1 MTQISQKKRERAR
14 WLTGIC
20 LALSLLI
27 GIPLKA
33 ANVHIELDAPG
44 YKGERALLYRYM
56 DLFTLRTE
64 LIGQATID
72 AQGKAV
78 LEGNVSGTVKGTIRI
93 GANGCDLWL
102 RSGTYSVGFPLPASG
117 TARSL
122 NGTTEV
128 IPTFKELD
136 RLDINALIGDLNQR
150 LDDFIAEDLAT
161 DQQAGMQA
169 LDIARKGEK
178 PQSKDSLTRP
188 GTLFITPSWS
198 TARVDSF
205 ENRLRGFYKEV
216 KDPWFWQNL
225 EYGIAGLRFGP
236 RVNDRD
242 LFDRYLKGR
251 PVLYDVPEYVRFI
264 GSFFEG
270 HTMRYPFRT
279 HEVGLTN
286 WIRAANADTVK
297 KIFAEHDFLKDDA
310 LNELV
315 VLSELYGQYPA
326 KNFDRPGILRIMEQ
340 FATSSEYPEDRLIA
354 ANMRWDLTTMRVGGT
369 LPALVLRDLE
379 GNQVRIDTSLHDA
392 TCLVVTASWCT
403 YCEQE
408 LVALETLYTEYG
420 TYVKV
425 VGISLDRSTKDLDA
439 YTKAHPGRDWP
450 WYHGGDDPTI
460 MDLLRIRTVPAFI
473 LLNGNTIAHAPAPP
487 PSNGMAAIFHRIK
500 TQAEEE
506 NKLKPDQGIPPR
518 R

>member
-1 MTQISQKKRERAR
+1 MNTERAR
-14 WLTGIC
+14 WLSGILLTVAL
-20 LALSLLI
+20 LA
-27 GIPLKA
+27 GISLKA
-33 ANVHIELDAPG
+33 ASVRIELDAPG
-44 YKGERALLYRYM
+44 YTGERALLYRYL

-72 AQGKAV
+72 AQGRAI
-78 LEGNVSGTVKGTIRI
+78 LEGAVAGTEKGAIRI

-102 RSGTYSVGFPLPASG
+102 RSGTYSVGFPLPAPG
-117 TARSL
+117 TPRSL

-128 IPTFKELD
+128 TPTFKDLD

-169 LDIARKGEK
+169 LDIAKKNGGAVVPDTVK
-178 PQSKDSLTRP
+178 RP

-205 ENRLRGFYKEV
+205 ENRLRRYYSEV

-242 LFDRYLKGR
+242 LFDRYLKGK

-270 HTMRYPFRT
+270 HTTRFPLRA
-279 HEVGLTN
+279 HEEGLTT
-286 WIRAANADTVK
+286 WIRAANTDTVK
-297 KIFAEHDFLKDDA
+297 KIFAEHDFLKDVA
-310 LNELV
+310 LCELV
-315 VLSELYGQYPA
+315 VLTELYAQYPG
-326 KNFDRPGILRIMEQ
+326 KNFDRSGILRILEHLST
-340 FATSSEYPEDRLIA
+340 TSKYPEDRLLA
-354 ANMRWDLTTMRVGGT
+354 ANMRWDLMTMRVGGT

-379 GNQVRIDTSLHDA
+379 GNQVRIDTSQHDA
-392 TCLVVTASWCT
+392 TCLVITASWCT

-408 LVALETLYTEYG
+408 LVALETLYKEYG
-420 TYVKV
+420 AYVHV
-425 VGISLDRSTKDLDA
+425 VGISLDKDMKDLDT

-450 WYHGGDDPTI
+450 WFYGGDDPTI
-460 MDLLRIRTVPAFI
+460 MDHLRIRTVPAFF

-500 TQAEEE
+500 AEADAE
-506 NKLKPDQGIPPR
+506 NKLKPDQGVPPR

>member
-1 MTQISQKKRERAR
+1 MNTERRR
-14 WLTGIC
+14 WLTGLLI
-20 LALSLLI
+20 ASSLLI

-33 ANVHIELDAPG
+33 ANVRIILDAPG
-44 YKGERALLYRYM
+44 YKGERALLYRYL

-78 LEGNVSGTVKGTIRI
+78 LEGAVAGTVKGTIRI
-93 GANGCDLWL
+93 GSTSCDLWL
-102 RSGTYSVGFPLPASG
+102 RGGSYAIGFPLPAAGS
-117 TARSL
+117 ARSL

-128 IPTFKELD
+128 TPTFKDLD

-161 DQQAGMQA
+161 DQLAGMQA
-169 LDIARKGEK
+169 LDIAKKSGGAIAPDTAK
-178 PQSKDSLTRP
+178 RP

-205 ENRLRGFYKEV
+205 ENRLRGYYKEV

-225 EYGIAGLRFGP
+225 DYGIAGLRFGP

-242 LFDRYLKGR
+242 LFDRYLKGK

-264 GSFFEG
+264 SSFFEG

-279 HEVGLTN
+279 HEVGLTT

-310 LNELV
+310 LCELV
-315 VLSELYGQYPA
+315 VLTELYAQYPA
-326 KNFDRPGILRIMEQ
+326 KNFDRAGILRILEQ
-340 FATSSEYPEDRLIA
+340 LSTTSRYPGDRTIA
-354 ANMRWDLTTMRVGGT
+354 VNMRWDLMTMRVGGT
-369 LPALVLRDLE
+369 LPALVLRDPS
-379 GNQVRIDTSLHDA
+379 GDQVRIDTSLHDA

-408 LVALETLYTEYG
+408 MVALETLYKEYG
-420 TYVKV
+420 AYVHV
-425 VGISLDRSTKDLDA
+425 VGISLDRSMKDLDA
-439 YTKAHPGRDWP
+439 YTGSHPGRDWP
-450 WYHGGDDPTI
+450 WYFGGDDPMI

-500 TQAEEE
+500 AQAEEE
-506 NKLKPDQGIPPR
+506 NKLKPDQGPPLPKR
-518 R
+518 

>member
-1 MTQISQKKRERAR
+1 MRIA
-14 WLTGIC
+14 LLLLG
-20 LALSLLI
+20 LALSTL
-27 GIPLKA
+27 GVDA
-33 ANVHIELDAPG
+33 ASVRIELDAPG
-44 YKGERALLYRYM
+44 YKGERALLYRYL

-72 AQGKAV
+72 ANGKAL
-78 LEGNVSGTVKGTIRI
+78 LEGTVSGTVKGTIRI
-93 GANGCDLWL
+93 GAVNADLWL
-102 RSGTYSVGFPLPASG
+102 RSTTYRLEFPLPKPG

-128 IPTFKELD
+128 VPAFKELD

-169 LDIARKGEK
+169 LDIAKKNGGTIAPDTVK
-178 PQSKDSLTRP
+178 RP

-205 ENRLRGFYKEV
+205 ENRLRGYYKEV
-216 KDPWFWQNL
+216 KDPWFWQDL

-242 LFDRYLKGR
+242 LFDRYLKGK

-270 HTMRYPFRT
+270 HTMRFPLRA
-279 HEVGLTN
+279 HEEGLTT

-310 LNELV
+310 LCELV
-315 VLSELYGQYPA
+315 VLTELYAQYPG
-326 KNFDRPGILRIMEQ
+326 KNFDRPGILQIFERLSI
-340 FATSSEYPEDRLIA
+340 SSKYPEDRLIA
-354 ANMRWDLTTMRVGGT
+354 ANMRWDLTAMRTGGS
-369 LPALVLRDLE
+369 LPPLVLRDGE

-392 TCLVVTASWCT
+392 TCLVITAGWCT

-408 LVALETLYTEYG
+408 MVALEALNKEYG
-420 TYVKV
+420 TYVHV
-425 VGISLDRSTKDLDA
+425 VGISLDKSMKEFEA
-439 YTKAHPGRDWP
+439 GMKAHPGRDWP
-450 WYHGGDDPTI
+450 WYFGGDDPTI
-460 MDLLRIRTVPAFI
+460 MELLRIRTIPAFF
-473 LLNGNTIAHAPAPP
+473 LLNGNTLAHAPAPP

-500 TQAEEE
+500 AQAEEE
-506 NKLKPDQGIPPR
+506 NKLRPDQGLPPR

>member
-1 MTQISQKKRERAR
+1 MRIRVFIS
-14 WLTGIC
+14 T
-20 LALSLLI
+20 LL
-27 GIPLKA
+27 LFCSSMKA
-33 ANVHIELDAPG
+33 ANVRVELDAPA
-44 YKGERALLYRYM
+44 YKGERALLYTFM

-72 AQGKAV
+72 AHGKAV
-78 LEGNVSGTVKGTIRI
+78 LEGPVSGTVKGTIRI
-93 GANGCDLWL
+93 GATSCDVWL
-102 RSGTYSVGFPLPASG
+102 RSGSYSIGFPLPAPG

-128 IPTFKELD
+128 NPTFKNLD

-169 LDIARKGEK
+169 LDIAKKNAGTL
-178 PQSKDSLTRP
+178 PSDSAQRP
-188 GTLFITPSWS
+188 GTLFITPGWS
-198 TARVDSF
+198 TARVDTF

-216 KDPWFWQNL
+216 KDPWFWLNL
-225 EYGIAGLRFGP
+225 DYGIAGLRFGP

-270 HTMRYPFRT
+270 HTMRYPFRE
-279 HEVGLTN
+279 HEEGLTV

-315 VLSELYGQYPA
+315 VLAELYAQYPG
-326 KNFDRPGILRIMEQ
+326 KNFDRPGILRILEQ
-340 FATSSEYPEDRLIA
+340 LSTSSKYPEGRLIA
-354 ANMRWDLTTMRVGGT
+354 ANMRWDLTNMRIGGT
-369 LPALVLRDLE
+369 LPALVLRDQG

-392 TCLVVTASWCT
+392 TCLVITASWCT

-408 LVALETLYTEYG
+408 LVALETLYKEYG
-420 TYVKV
+420 TYVNV
-425 VGISLDRSTKDLDA
+425 VGISLDKSTKDLDA

-450 WYHGGDDPTI
+450 WYYGGDDPTI
-460 MDLLRIRTVPAFI
+460 MDLLRIRTVPAFF

-487 PSNGMAAIFHRIK
+487 PSNGMAAVFHRIK
-500 TQAEEE
+500 AQAEEE
-506 NKLKPDQGIPPR
+506 NKLKPDPGLPPR

>member
-1 MTQISQKKRERAR
+1 MNTERTR
-14 WLTGIC
+14 WLTGILLTAVL
-20 LALSLLI
+20 LA
-27 GIPLKA
+27 GMRLKA
-33 ANVHIELDAPG
+33 ASVRIELDAPG

-78 LEGNVSGTVKGTIRI
+78 LEGAVSGTMKGTIKI
-93 GANGCDLWL
+93 GANSCDLWL
-102 RSGTYSVGFPLPASG
+102 RNGTYSMGFPMPAAG

-128 IPTFKELD
+128 LPTFKDLD
-136 RLDINALIGDLNQR
+136 RLDINALISDLNQR

-169 LDIARKGEK
+169 LDIAKKNGGTIPPDTAK
-178 PQSKDSLTRP
+178 RP

-225 EYGIAGLRFGP
+225 DYGIAGLRFGP

-242 LFDRYLKGR
+242 LFDRYLKGK

-270 HTMRYPFRT
+270 HIMRYPFRT
-279 HEVGLTN
+279 HEEGLTT
-286 WIRAANADTVK
+286 WIRKADADTVT

-315 VLSELYGQYPA
+315 VLSELYAQYPT
-326 KNFDRPGILRIMEQ
+326 KNFDRPGILRILERIS
-340 FATSSEYPEDRLIA
+340 TSSKFPEDRLIA
-354 ANMRWDLTTMRVGGT
+354 ANMRWDLMTMRVGGT
-369 LPALVLRDLE
+369 LPALVLRDL
-379 GNQVRIDTSLHDA
+379 GGSQVRIDTSLHDA

-408 LVALETLYTEYG
+408 LVALETLYKEYG
-420 TYVKV
+420 AYVHV
-425 VGISLDRSTKDLDA
+425 VGITLDKSTKDFDA

-450 WYHGGDDPTI
+450 WYYGGDDPTI
-460 MDLLRIRTVPAFI
+460 MELLRIRTVPAFF
-473 LLNGNTIAHAPAPP
+473 LLNGNTIAQAPSPP

-500 TQAEEE
+500 AQAEEE
-506 NKLKPDQGIPPR
+506 NKLKPDQGPPPR